1 MLGRY
6 PPAYFVL
13 IIVGFLLVMSGG
25 MANAFI
31 PIQARQLDPSGLL
44 IGVVVS
50 SYHLVRLF
58 FELPSGVI
66 SDIVGRKR
74 LILLGIAMAVGGAV
88 SCSFA
93 TSVYF
98 LIVGRALWGFGAA
111 LFFLNNTVVIMNMFE
126 PERRGKAL
134 GIFQSLEI
142 VGNVLGQPFGA
153 FIAELLGFSASYY
166 ISAAIVGAGVIPML
180 ISKDF
185 SKRASILIDKSER
198 RKIDISKIVKNPYL
212 IITCLAVF
220 IRMMINRGII
230 GTVFQIYLV
239 DYLAVSLGLVGVA
252 LMIRSAGFSLTT
264 IGAGFLVDRFGGKLV
279 VILGTVLGATAMLM
293 YTIFK
298 SFGLMVPV
306 MILDGFASGM
316 ISVSLLVVLS
326 NQVDPT
332 QTGSAVGLYRTFQD
346 AGAVTGPIIMM
357 VVYDAFNAYS
367 SFYVAALILVS
378 SIPLLLCLP
387 ERKVK
392 GATVKD

>member
-1 MLGRY
+1 MFSRY

-31 PIQARQLDPSGLL
+31 PIQAKQLDPSGLL
-44 IGVVVS
+44 IGLVVS

-74 LILLGIAMAVGGAV
+74 LILLGIAMAVGGAIF
-88 SCSFA
+88 CSFA
-93 TSVYF
+93 TSIYF

-134 GIFQSLEI
+134 GVFQSLEI
-142 VGNVLGQPFGA
+142 VGNVFGQPFGA
-153 FIAELLGFSASYY
+153 LIAEFLGFSASYI

-185 SKRASILIDKSER
+185 AKRASISMETSKHH
-198 RKIDISKIVKNPYL
+198 KIDISRIVKNPYL
-212 IITCLAVF
+212 LITCLAVF

-264 IGAGFLVDRFGGKLV
+264 IGAGFLVDRFGGRLV
-279 VILGTVLGATAMLM
+279 VILGTALGAAAMFM
-293 YTIFK
+293 YTLVK
-298 SFGLMVPV
+298 SLGLMAPV

-326 NQVDPT
+326 NQVDST

-346 AGAVTGPIIMM
+346 AGAVVGPIIMM
-357 VVYDAFNAYS
+357 VFYDAFSAYS

-378 SIPLLLCLP
+378 SIPFLLCLP
-387 ERKVK
+387 KRKAEA
-392 GATVKD
+392 ATLTN

>member
-1 MLGRY
+1 LFSRY
-6 PPAYFVL
+6 PSAYFVL

-31 PIQARQLDPSGLL
+31 PIQAKQLDPSGLL
-44 IGVVVS
+44 IGLVVS
-50 SYHLVRLF
+50 SYHFVRLF

-74 LILLGIAMAVGGAV
+74 LILLGIAMAVGGAIV
-88 SCSFA
+88 CSFA

-142 VGNVLGQPFGA
+142 VGNVFGQPFGA
-153 FIAELLGFSASYY
+153 FIAEFLGFSASYY
-166 ISAAIVGAGVIPML
+166 ISAAIVGVGVIPML

-185 SKRASILIDKSER
+185 SKQTSILVEKSEH
-198 RKIDISKIVKNPYL
+198 RKIDISRIIKNPYL
-212 IITCLAVF
+212 LITCLAVF

-239 DYLAVSLGLVGVA
+239 DYLVVSLGLVGVA
-252 LMIRSAGFSLTT
+252 LMIRSTGFSLTT
-264 IGAGFLVDRFGGKLV
+264 VGAGFLVDRFGGKLV
-279 VILGTVLGATAMLM
+279 VILGTVLSATAMFM
-293 YTIFK
+293 YTLVK

-326 NQVDPT
+326 NQVDQT

-346 AGAVTGPIIMM
+346 AGAVAGPIIMM
-357 VVYDAFNAYS
+357 AFYDAFNAYS
-367 SFYVAALILVS
+367 SFYAAALILVS
-378 SIPLLLCLP
+378 SIPFLLCLP
-387 ERKVK
+387 KRKVK
-392 GATVKD
+392 AVSH

>member
-1 MLGRY
+1 
-6 PPAYFVL
+6 
-13 IIVGFLLVMSGG
+13 

-66 SDIVGRKR
+66 SDLVGRKR

-88 SCSFA
+88 FCSFA

-153 FIAELLGFSASYY
+153 FIAEFLGFSASYY

-185 SKRASILIDKSER
+185 SKRASILIEKAER
-198 RKIDISKIVKNPYL
+198 RKIDISKIARNPYL
-212 IITCLAVF
+212 IITCLVVF

-239 DYLAVSLGLVGVA
+239 DYLAVNLGLVGVA

-264 IGAGFLVDRFGGKLV
+264 IGAGFLVDRFGGRLV

-293 YTIFK
+293 YTLFK
-298 SFGLMVPV
+298 SFELMVPV

-316 ISVSLLVVLS
+316 ISVSILVVLS

-346 AGAVTGPIIMM
+346 AGAVIGPIIMM
-357 VVYDAFNAYS
+357 AVYDAFNAYS

-387 ERKVK
+387 RRKMK
-392 GATVKD
+392 ATTLRD

>member
-1 MLGRY
+1 LFGRY

-31 PIQARQLDPSGLL
+31 PIQAKQLDPSGLL
-44 IGVVVS
+44 IGLVVS

-74 LILLGIAMAVGGAV
+74 LILLGIAMAVGGAIF
-88 SCSFA
+88 CSFA
-93 TSVYF
+93 TSIYF

-142 VGNVLGQPFGA
+142 VGNVFGQPFGA
-153 FIAELLGFSASYY
+153 FIAEFLGFSASYY
-166 ISAAIVGAGVIPML
+166 ISAAIVGGGVIPML
-180 ISKDF
+180 ISGDF
-185 SKRASILIDKSER
+185 SKRASISVEKSNHH
-198 RKIDISKIVKNPYL
+198 KIDISRIVKNPYL
-212 IITCLAVF
+212 LITCLAVF

-264 IGAGFLVDRFGGKLV
+264 IGAGFLVDRFGGRLV
-279 VILGTVLGATAMLM
+279 VILGTAIGATSMFM
-293 YTIFK
+293 YTLVK
-298 SFGLMVPV
+298 SLGFMVPV

-316 ISVSLLVVLS
+316 ISVSILVVLS
-326 NQVDPT
+326 NQVDST

-346 AGAVTGPIIMM
+346 AGAVAGPIIMM
-357 VVYDAFNAYS
+357 VFYDTFNAYS
-367 SFYVAALILVS
+367 SFYVAALVLVLT
-378 SIPLLLCLP
+378 IPFLLCLP
-387 ERKVK
+387 KRKVEA
-392 GATVKD
+392 ATLTN